1 MAKVTKF
8 LRLLAKLRRATRADK
23 VRKTTQAAKASA
35 DTAKTV
41 GRGSG
46 LLGKLATGVLAGGA
60 GAAAGAA
67 AGGGGTGQG
76 DGSTTSTTKSK
87 KDGKDAPQ
95 DDPTIV
101 VPEIDVNELPVTA
114 ERTDLTVIEETP
126 LDIEIDPK
134 PIVENYF
141 DDNYTPIKVTAAAIP
156 AGAEIS
162 AISNSIG
169 AMAAQIAALEGLTD
183 AVDRATEENQR
194 TKRANERRR
203 DEADVE
209 EKDVFDQGVEDVL
222 GAAGTGIG
230 AYLSKFLV
238 PGLLLGMSGMANAV
252 AENLEGEDTTIEEM
266 IDNLSWLDGIEETYV
281 QMSVA
286 LSTLG
291 ISVTK
296 GFSALKSVMAA
307 KGSEF
312 VTKMASTKAAQTIG
326 SGARGMAQAF
336 AKTNQILS
344 ANPVAGKFLGA
355 LNTVKGWMS
364 AFAKGISGP
373 IKAIGSALSK
383 LPQFILKFFK
393 GVLAKPV
400 KYLIIFT
407 AIDSMIDA
415 AMAYMFNTITVEE
428 FHTRCKKNIN
438 DILALI
444 GGTWIVT
451 IIFSALGTAIGSY
464 VPIFGNLVGGGL
476 GLLLGVLYGEDVYRI
491 LGGDDIVNALYDWMV
506 LGDTTGLKNL
516 GTSII
521 ESGKKDLQNMIDRYA
536 EHFKAMGEYFTGTDR
551 IATQEEIE
559 EDYKDMSLAEI
570 AIEATDTTL
579 GFGVDENALLYVAD
593 NINSEAELESI
604 NGALLNQVG
613 VTLPELAK
621 QKLNDSEYEQFMG
634 VLQKSVSG
642 EGNDGTSNEETP
654 ATPTYEYAVTDYD
667 GNEIGSFSTPE
678 EAAQFA
684 AANQGIMQNATEV
697 ISTAEEI
704 FDDGLA
710 DIDEETFHKVRK
722 LEGLL
727 TGDTEYSD
735 AAKELYG
742 TAVAIANDGDYE
754 SVKQAYQT
762 VTGRSLVNDMTEV
775 LDEEG
780 VSLDRIMSASSP
792 EEMVEIAA
800 EEGLGS
806 IIETALPDVSSEI
819 KDKLN
824 QIIPIINTM
833 SGGPRERG
841 SIAGNQSKSQVDS
854 ATPSFHTTDHF
865 VSAGFQT

>member
-1 MAKVTKF
+1 M
-8 LRLLAKLRRATRADK
+8 LAKLRRATRADK
-23 VRKTTQAAKASA
+23 ARKTAQAAKASA

-46 LLGKLATGVLAGGA
+46 LLGKLATGAIAGGA

-67 AGGGGTGQG
+67 AAGGGTGQG
-76 DGSTTSTTKSK
+76 DGSSTSTTAQARQNNT
-87 KDGKDAPQ
+87 APQ

-101 VPEIDVNELPVTA
+101 VPEVDVSELPATA

-126 LDIEIDPK
+126 LDISIDPK

-141 DDNYTPIKVTAAAIP
+141 DDDYTPIKVTAAAIP

-169 AMAAQIAALEGLTD
+169 TMAAQIAALEGLTD
-183 AVDRATEENQR
+183 AVDEATEENRR

-209 EKDVFDQGVEDVL
+209 EKDVFDQGVEDML
-222 GAAGTGIG
+222 GAAGTGVG

-238 PGLLLGMSGMANAV
+238 PGLLLGMSGMANAM
-252 AENLEGEDTTIEEM
+252 AENLEDEDDTIEEM

-291 ISVTK
+291 ISVSK
-296 GFSALKSVMAA
+296 GFSALKAGMAA
-307 KGSEF
+307 KGAEF
-312 VTKMASTKAAQTIG
+312 VSKMAATKGAQNLAAG
-326 SGARGMAQAF
+326 GRGMVQAF
-336 AKTNQILS
+336 AQTNKILS
-344 ANPVAGKFLGA
+344 ANPVVGPILRS
-355 LNTVKGWMS
+355 LNTIKSWFT
-364 AFAKGISGP
+364 AFAKGIAGP
-373 IKAIGSALSK
+373 IKAIGGALSK
-383 LPQFILKFFK
+383 LPQFILNFFK
-393 GVLAKPV
+393 GVLSKPI

-415 AMAYMFNTITVEE
+415 AMAYMFNTITPAE
-428 FHTRCKKNIN
+428 FHERCKKNIN
-438 DILALI
+438 DILGLI

-451 IIFSALGTAIGSY
+451 IMFAALGTALGTV

-476 GLLLGVLYGEDVYRI
+476 GLLFGVLYGEDVYRI
-491 LGGDDIVNALYDWMV
+491 IGGDDIVNALYDWMV
-506 LGDTTGLKNL
+506 LGDTSGLKNL

-559 EDYKDMSLAEI
+559 EKYEDMTLDQI
-570 AIEATDTTL
+570 AIAAVEGAGT
-579 GFGVDENALLYVAD
+579 DENALLYVAD
-593 NINSEAELESI
+593 QIDSAAELDSI
-604 NGALLNQVG
+604 NGALLDSKG
-613 VTLPELAK
+613 VTFQELAR
-621 QKLNDSEYEQFMG
+621 QELNRNEYTQFME
-634 VLQKSVSG
+634 VLNNSISA
-642 EGNDGTSNEETP
+642 EATNIEP
-654 ATPTYEYAVTDYD
+654 TPTYEYAVTDYD

-684 AANQGIMQNATEV
+684 AANQGIMQNARET
-697 ISTAEEI
+697 ISESINTAEEI
-704 FDDGLA
+704 FDTGLA

-800 EEGLGS
+800 EEGLSS
-806 IIETALPDVSSEI
+806 IIENALPDVSSEI
-819 KDKLN
+819 KEKIE
-824 QIIPIINTM
+824 QIVPIINAVA
-833 SGGPRERG
+833 GGPQERNM
-841 SIAGNQSKSQVDS
+841 IAGNQSKSQVDS

-865 VSAGFQT
+865 VDSGFQT

>member
-1 MAKVTKF
+1 MARVTKF

-23 VRKTTQAAKASA
+23 ARKTAQAAKASA

-46 LLGKLATGVLAGGA
+46 LLGKLATGAIAGGA

-67 AGGGGTGQG
+67 AAGGGTGQG
-76 DGSTTSTTKSK
+76 DGSASGSAIASK
-87 KDGKDAPQ
+87 KDQDGAPQ
-95 DDPTIV
+95 DDPTII
-101 VPEIDVNELPVTA
+101 VPEIDVNELPVSA

-126 LDIEIDPK
+126 LDIEIDPQ

-169 AMAAQIAALEGLTD
+169 TLAAQIAALEGLTD
-183 AVDRATEENQR
+183 AVDGATEENRR

-209 EKDVFDQGVEDVL
+209 EKDVFDQGVEDAL

-252 AENLEGEDTTIEEM
+252 AENLEDEDTTIEEM

-312 VTKMASTKAAQTIG
+312 VTKMASTKAAQNIG
-326 SGARGMAQAF
+326 AGARGMAQAF

-355 LNTVKGWMS
+355 LNTVKSWMS

-559 EDYKDMSLAEI
+559 EEYKDMSLVEI
-570 AIEATDTTL
+570 AIEATE
-579 GFGVDENALLYVAD
+579 GFGTDENALLYVAD
-593 NINSEAELESI
+593 NINSQAELDSI
-604 NGALLNQVG
+604 NGALLDSKG
-613 VTLPELAK
+613 ITLPELAR
-621 QKLNDSEYEQFMG
+621 QELNHREYGQFMG
-634 VLQKSVSG
+634 VLQESVSG
-642 EGNDGTSNEETP
+642 QGKDGASNEETP
-654 ATPTYEYAVTDYD
+654 APTYEYAVTDYD

-722 LEGLL
+722 LEGIL

-735 AAKELYG
+735 TAKELYG

>member
-46 LLGKLATGVLAGGA
+46 LLGKLATGAIAGGA

-67 AGGGGTGQG
+67 AAGGGTGQG
-76 DGSTTSTTKSK
+76 DGSAAAIDQANQKGREDT
-87 KDGKDAPQ
+87 PQ
-95 DDPTIV
+95 DDPTII
-101 VPEIDVNELPVTA
+101 VPEIDVDSLPTTA

-126 LDIEIDPK
+126 IDVEIDPV

-141 DDNYTPIKVTAAAIP
+141 DDNYTPIKVKTAAIP

-183 AVDRATEENQR
+183 AVETATEENQK

-209 EKDVFDQGVEDVL
+209 KKDVFDQGVEDVL

-238 PGLLLGMSGMANAV
+238 PGLLLGMSGMANAM
-252 AENLEGEDTTIEEM
+252 AENVEGEDTTIEEM

-291 ISVTK
+291 ISVSK

-312 VTKMASTKAAQTIG
+312 VTKMAATKGVQKV
-326 SGARGMAQAF
+326 GATASGMAQAF

-355 LNTVKGWMS
+355 LNTIKSWFT

-373 IKAIGSALSK
+373 IKAVGSALSK

-415 AMAYMFNTITVEE
+415 AMAYMFNTITVDE

-464 VPIFGNLVGGGL
+464 FPIFGNLVGGGL
-476 GLLLGVLYGEDVYRI
+476 GLVLGVLYGEDVYRI
-491 LGGDDIVNALYDWMV
+491 LGGDDIVDALYDWMV
-506 LGDTTGLKNL
+506 LGDTTRLKNL

-559 EDYKDMSLAEI
+559 EDYKDMSLVEI
-570 AIEATDTTL
+570 AIEATE
-579 GFGVDENALLYVAD
+579 GFGTDENALLYVAD
-593 NINSEAELESI
+593 NINSEAELDSI
-604 NGALLNQVG
+604 NGALLDSKG
-613 VTLPELAK
+613 ITLPELAR
-621 QKLNDSEYEQFMG
+621 QELNHREFGQFMG
-634 VLQKSVSG
+634 VLKQSVSG
-642 EGNDGTSNEETP
+642 QDADGVETP
-654 ATPTYEYAVTDYD
+654 TPTYEYAVTDYA
-667 GNEIGSFSTPE
+667 GNEIGSFETPE

-762 VTGRSLVNDMTEV
+762 VTGRSLVNDMNEV

-800 EEGLGS
+800 EEGLS
-806 IIETALPDVSSEI
+806 SVIENALPDVSSEI

-824 QIIPIINTM
+824 QVVSVVNTM
-833 SGGPRERG
+833 SGGSRERG

-865 VSAGFQT
+865 VNAGFQT

>member
-8 LRLLAKLRRATRADK
+8 LRMLAKLRRATRADK
-23 VRKTTQAAKASA
+23 IRKTTQAAKASA

-46 LLGKLATGVLAGGA
+46 LLGKLATGAIAGGA

-67 AGGGGTGQG
+67 AAGGGTGQG
-76 DGSTTSTTKSK
+76 DGSATAIGQTNQKGREDT
-87 KDGKDAPQ
+87 PQ
-95 DDPTIV
+95 DDPTII
-101 VPEIDVNELPVTA
+101 VPEIDVDSLPTTA

-126 LDIEIDPK
+126 IDVEIDPV

-141 DDNYTPIKVTAAAIP
+141 DDNYTPIKVKTAAIP

-169 AMAAQIAALEGLTD
+169 AMSAQIAALEGLTD
-183 AVDRATEENQR
+183 AVDTATEENQR

-209 EKDVFDQGVEDVL
+209 QKDQLDQGVENIL

-238 PGLLLGMSGMANAV
+238 PGLLLGMSGMANAM
-252 AENLEGEDTTIEEM
+252 AENLDGEETTIDEM

-312 VTKMASTKAAQTIG
+312 VTKMASTKAAQNIG
-326 SGARGMAQAF
+326 AGARGMTQAF

-355 LNTVKGWMS
+355 LNTIKSWFT
-364 AFAKGISGP
+364 AFAKGIAGP
-373 IKAIGSALSK
+373 IKAIGGALSK
-383 LPQFILKFFK
+383 LPQFILNFFK
-393 GVLAKPV
+393 GVLAKPI
-400 KYLIIFT
+400 KYLVIFT

-415 AMAYMFNTITVEE
+415 AMAYMFNTITVNE

-438 DILALI
+438 DILGLI

-451 IIFSALGTAIGSY
+451 IMFSALGTALGSV

-476 GLLLGVLYGEDVYRI
+476 GLVLGVLYGEDVYRI
-491 LGGDDIVNALYDWMV
+491 IGADDIVDALYDWMV
-506 LGDTTGLKNL
+506 LGDTTRLKNL

-551 IATQEEIE
+551 IATQEEID
-559 EDYKDMSLAEI
+559 EDYKDMSLVEI
-570 AIEATDTTL
+570 AIEATE
-579 GFGVDENALLYVAD
+579 GFGTDENALLYVAD
-593 NINSEAELESI
+593 NINSEAELDSI
-604 NGALLNQVG
+604 NGALLDSKG
-613 VTLPELAK
+613 VTLPELAR
-621 QKLNDSEYEQFMG
+621 QELNHREYGQFMG
-634 VLQKSVSG
+634 VLKQSVSG
-642 EGNDGTSNEETP
+642 QDADGVETP

-667 GNEIGSFSTPE
+667 GKEIGSFETPE

-684 AANQGIMQNATEV
+684 AANQGIMKNATEV
-697 ISTAEEI
+697 ISTAEEV
-704 FDDGLA
+704 FDTGLA
-710 DIDEETFHKVRK
+710 DVDEETFHKVRK

-742 TAVAIANDGDYE
+742 TAVSIANDGDYE

-800 EEGLGS
+800 EEGLSS
-806 IIETALPDVSSEI
+806 IIENALPDVSSEI
-819 KDKLN
+819 KEKLE
-824 QIIPIINTM
+824 QIVPIINTIA
-833 SGGPRERG
+833 GGPRERNM
-841 SIAGNQSKSQVDS
+841 IAGNQSKSQVDS

-865 VSAGFQT
+865 VDTGFQT

>member
-46 LLGKLATGVLAGGA
+46 LLGKLATGAIAGGA

-67 AGGGGTGQG
+67 AAGGGTGQG
-76 DGSTTSTTKSK
+76 DGSAAAINQTNQKGREDT
-87 KDGKDAPQ
+87 PQ
-95 DDPTIV
+95 DDPTII
-101 VPEIDVNELPVTA
+101 VPEIDVDSLPTTA

-126 LDIEIDPK
+126 IDVEIDPV

-141 DDNYTPIKVTAAAIP
+141 DDNYTPIKVKTAAIP

-183 AVDRATEENQR
+183 AVETATEENQK

-209 EKDVFDQGVEDVL
+209 KKDEFNQGVEDVL

-238 PGLLLGMSGMANAV
+238 PGLLLGMSGMANAM
-252 AENLEGEDTTIEEM
+252 AENLEDEDTTIEEM

-291 ISVTK
+291 ISVSK

-312 VTKMASTKAAQTIG
+312 VTKMASTKAVQNIG
-326 SGARGMAQAF
+326 AGARGMTQAF

-355 LNTVKGWMS
+355 LNTVKSWMT
-364 AFAKGISGP
+364 AFAKSISGP
-373 IKAIGSALSK
+373 IKAVGNALSK

-415 AMAYMFNTITVEE
+415 AMAYMFNTITVDE

-451 IIFSALGTAIGSY
+451 IIFSSLGALIGSY

-476 GLLLGVLYGEDVYRI
+476 GLVLGVLYGEDVYRI
-491 LGGDDIVNALYDWMV
+491 IGGDDIVNALYDWMV
-506 LGDTTGLKNL
+506 LGDMTAMKNI
-516 GTSII
+516 GTSIL

-570 AIEATDTTL
+570 AIEATE
-579 GFGVDENALLYVAD
+579 GFGTDENALLYVAD
-593 NINSEAELESI
+593 NINSQAELDSI
-604 NGALLNQVG
+604 NGALLDSKG
-613 VTLPELAK
+613 VTLPELAR
-621 QKLNDSEYEQFMG
+621 QELNEPEYEQFMS

-642 EGNDGTSNEETP
+642 EGTDGASNEESP

-684 AANQGIMQNATEV
+684 AANQGIMQNARESITA
-697 ISTAEEI
+697 AEEV
-704 FDDGLA
+704 FDTGLA

-722 LEGLL
+722 LEGIL

-735 AAKELYG
+735 TAKELYG

-762 VTGRSLVNDMTEV
+762 VTGRSLVNDMNEV

-800 EEGLGS
+800 EEGLS
-806 IIETALPDVSSEI
+806 SVIENALPDVSSEI
-819 KDKLN
+819 KDKLE
-824 QIIPIINTM
+824 QIIPVINTM
-833 SGGPRERG
+833 TGGPRERNM
-841 SIAGNQSKSQVDS
+841 IAGNQSKSQVDS

-865 VSAGFQT
+865 VNAGFQT